1 MTHFQLCFTWAPS
14 KGYRRSLC
22 DWNQPVIT
30 FNNKIRL
37 ANDSALIRH
46 HEEFKFFQIFRFHG
60 EGIDSK
66 HYGVLFFHEKFCQA
80 VLICNLIMHHHILDN
95 ITWTN
100 VATLRT
106 NTCYIFITQNI
117 SSYQVEAQLRSLS
130 WLSYLT

>member
-37 ANDSALIRH
+37 ANDPALIRH

-80 VLICNLIMHHHILDN
+80 VLICNLIMHHHILLEP
-95 ITWTN
+95 
-100 VATLRT
+100 TLQHLELT
-106 NTCYIFITQNI
+106 LAIYLSLKI
-117 SSYQVEAQLRSLS
+117 SLHIKSRHNYVH
-130 WLSYLT
+130 